1 MRILISPAK
10 RMETDTDS
18 LPWRD
23 LPAFLP
29 EAERLLARLREL
41 TDGELRELWR
51 CNAVIAA
58 QNVSRV
64 RAVEVRRGLTPA
76 LLAYRGIQY
85 QYMAPGVFSDR
96 EWDYVQA
103 HLRILSGFYGLL
115 RPLDGVVPYRLE
127 MQARLTGPGW
137 KDLYGFWGRKL
148 SAALAAET
156 EVVVDLASRE
166 YSRAVLP
173 GLPPQVRAVT
183 CVFGRLREGRVVEQ
197 GTACKMARGEMV
209 RWMAEHRVTE
219 LEELPSFGRLGY
231 RFDPGRSGPARYVF
245 IQEGPQGAEGSGK
258 DGMF

>member
-1 MRILISPAK
+1 MRIIISPAK
-10 RMETDTDS
+10 QMGEGRDFLAPAGRPVYEARAGELAAYLRS
-18 LPWRD
+18 LPY
-23 LPAFLP
+23 
-29 EAERLLARLREL
+29 EALKELLAC
-41 TDGELRELWR
+41 GEKLAR
-51 CNAVIAA
+51 AA
-58 QNVSRV
+58 YETYQAMDFSQ
-64 RAVEVRRGLTPA
+64 ADTPA

-231 RFDPGRSGPARYVF
+231 RFDPERSGPARYVF